1 MYRYVAVEKRDYFAM
16 RIVNVKVAVIAE
28 IMLQKMRTRMRRK
41 MEANL
46 ILMAI
51 QTAVR
56 INMNIDIISYI
67 FLSEQMLYGIILVQC
82 LSIMPVTMRKPKKCG
97 VTVRSYRTPGNEN
110 DHLKFKRTY

>member
-1 MYRYVAVEKRDYFAM
+1 MAVEKRDYFAM

-28 IMLQKMRTRMRRK
+28 IMLQKMRTRK

-67 FLSEQMLYGIILVQC
+67 FLSEQILYGIILVQC
-82 LSIMPVTMRKPKKCG
+82 
-97 VTVRSYRTPGNEN
+97 
-110 DHLKFKRTY
+110 